1 MKEDISFMLFEVV
14 GGCVI
19 FFIICDITSIQ
30 ILHFLVCAD
39 VALIGGEIEDIFN
52 LLERMSFSFLSFLPF
67 F

>member
-1 MKEDISFMLFEVV
+1 M
-14 GGCVI
+14 I
-19 FFIICDITSIQ
+19 FFIICDITSI
-30 ILHFLVCAD
+30 HFLVCAD